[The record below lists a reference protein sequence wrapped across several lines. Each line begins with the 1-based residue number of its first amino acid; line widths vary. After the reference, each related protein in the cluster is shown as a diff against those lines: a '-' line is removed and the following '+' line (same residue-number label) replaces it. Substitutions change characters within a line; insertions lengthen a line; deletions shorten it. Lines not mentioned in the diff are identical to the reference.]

1 MNKRDIGKD
10 KEKKAADYLE
20 KNGITVKE
28 NNYYGKYGEIDI
40 VAEDGKTVVF
50 VEVKYRKSE
59 KCGKAEESVSKT
71 KMKRLYITAMEYLT
85 KKRIANSVSVRFDL
99 IAING
104 TKINW
109 IKNSFYRD
117 WETDRK
123 STRLNSSHSGESRMP
138 SSA

>member
-10 KEKKAADYLE
+10 KEKKAADYLQ

-109 IKNSFYRD
+109 IKNSFWGD
-117 WETDRK
+117 EV
-123 STRLNSSHSGESRMP
+123 GF
-138 SSA
+138 